1 LNFFRKPPFLQG
13 VKVMVESSPGIMSW
27 SLVTSIS
34 LLSAGLSPVDTFW
47 FNMLVYAGSSQ
58 LAAMPLI
65 SGDYPFWTIW
75 LTGLI
80 VMSRFIIFSAAI
92 QPHFKQYSFLQ
103 RLGIGS
109 FNTDMSFA
117 KFIEKFPSPDN
128 SDGSNTQLQYF
139 LGMTIAHWFFWQVGA
154 LIAIFFGSHI
164 PPSWGLGFAGPLA
177 LLALIVPAV
186 KHKTAVI
193 SALAAATTCILT
205 INLPYRLT
213 IVCSVIA
220 GVSAAVFM
228 DKKLHKRRA

>member
-1 LNFFRKPPFLQG
+1 
-13 VKVMVESSPGIMSW
+13 MIESSPGIMSW

-34 LLSAGLSPVDTFW
+34 LLSAGFSPVDTFW

-65 SGDYPFWTIW
+65 SGNYPFWTIW
-75 LTGLI
+75 LTSLI
-80 VMSRFIIFSAAI
+80 VMSRFVIFSAAI
-92 QPHFKQYSFLQ
+92 QPHFKRYSFLQ

-109 FNTDMSFA
+109 LNTDMSFA

-128 SDGSNTQLQYF
+128 SDGSNTQFLYF
-139 LGMTIAHWFFWQVGA
+139 SGMVLAHWFFWQVGA

-164 PPSWGLGFAGPLA
+164 PHSWGLGFAGPLA
-177 LLALIVPAV
+177 LLALIIPAI
-186 KHKTAVI
+186 KHQTAVI
-193 SALAAATTCILT
+193 SALVAAITCILT
-205 INLPYRLT
+205 VNLPYRLT

-228 DKKLHKRRA
+228 DKKPHQRRV